1 VTANNLLKGLIDKI
15 RINIPLLFPI
25 MPGMREV
32 SLHQKMDHAI
42 RFCENSHYLKN
53 KQGSIN
59 SKSNQKALIHTVI
72 NLSSPK

>member
-1 VTANNLLKGLIDKI
+1 
-15 RINIPLLFPI
+15 